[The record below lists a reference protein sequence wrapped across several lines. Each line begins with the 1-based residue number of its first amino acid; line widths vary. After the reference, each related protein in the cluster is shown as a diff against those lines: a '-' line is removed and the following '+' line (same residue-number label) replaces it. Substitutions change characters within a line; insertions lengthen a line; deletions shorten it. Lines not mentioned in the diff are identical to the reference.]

1 MLNEKVL
8 EYMDDVMSRIV
19 APEEFKDSLENE
31 LIRHI
36 IETSG
41 DASIGE
47 ITNTFGSPAKLADEI
62 SGKLVSGM
70 SKELDSIFKKSDQQN
85 VKLMKMPETNY
96 EEYAP
101 LQNYDRHRPK
111 RPIGE
116 YTRTESDINIKLL
129 YIPLIQISTGVQTL
143 HYILTDDE
151 CDHNWPRFF

>member
-1 MLNEKVL
+1 MLNEKAL
-8 EYMDDVMSRIV
+8 EYVDTVMSRIV

-41 DASIGE
+41 DSSIDE
-47 ITNTFGSPAKLADEI
+47 ITNSLGSPAKLADEI

-70 SKELDSIFKKSDQQN
+70 SKELDSIFKKSDKKN
-85 VKLMKMPETNY
+85 INLMKMPETNY

-101 LQNYDRHRPK
+101 MHNYDRHRPK

-151 CDHNWPRFF
+151 RDHNWPRAF